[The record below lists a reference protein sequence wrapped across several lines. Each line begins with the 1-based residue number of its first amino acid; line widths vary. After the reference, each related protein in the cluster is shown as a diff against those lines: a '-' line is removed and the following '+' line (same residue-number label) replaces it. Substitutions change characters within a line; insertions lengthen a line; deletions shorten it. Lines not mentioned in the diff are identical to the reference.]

1 MKFRYSGQAPPS
13 FILHYFETCSTAQL
27 KWIFFVL
34 QTDKALSRLQRHK
47 SLQQNTTC
55 TIKQKLANF
64 APISFLS
71 VITKIRLA
79 FYSLQFTF
87 GMYVPRLSK
96 DLKGIPIEYTNVF
109 LFIFSTES
117 KKTHFETLKSSDNFG
132 TYI

>member
-55 TIKQKLANF
+55 TKAKVGKFCTNF
-64 APISFLS
+64 ILICDSKNQIGFLLL
-71 VITKIRLA
+71 VYFRNVFTKIIKR
-79 FYSLQFTF
+79 FERNF
-87 GMYVPRLSK
+87 
-96 DLKGIPIEYTNVF
+96 YTNVF

-117 KKTHFETLKSSDNFG
+117 KKRLILKHLNHLIILVH
-132 TYI
+132 T